1 MSRTSTSKAGRA
13 VSCAL
18 GLLVALIPAV
28 WAEQSGQDRSA
39 AADDILKGEAPAGGE
54 PDDSAQSDEALPD
67 NLEAS
72 RTELNL
78 LGQVDISSG
87 ENRRNEN
94 VKINLV
100 DNSVLKDLNIR
111 IGATATAVEEFSADR
126 RYFGTEFGGTP
137 SQPLHVTSAGSRGFN
152 GSLYEAH
159 SNSIFTARSFF
170 QAGKVQPARDNDY
183 GFQLNVPLWKG
194 ASLGLRGAQQR
205 SRGNVNGN
213 VLVPREDERTPLT
226 TDPAK
231 RDFIARALAG
241 YPDEPPNR
249 TDINERA
256 LNTNA
261 PQGIDNDAGDIQL
274 DQSWGDDALVT
285 RYRFT
290 GQQVDAFQLV
300 AGQNPDTMTMSH
312 DARVTWTRAWSS
324 TTTTDF
330 SVGFDRL
337 GSLLTPDETSLGP
350 NLFIRGL
357 EGLGPDTSVP
367 IDRAWNKFRYAGRA
381 QQVRGR
387 HTVTTGFEVVRR
399 QVNGYESSSHR
410 GGFSFRFDFGR
421 DSITNLRLG
430 TASEFFGSIGEVY
443 RGFRNWDSQIYIG
456 DEWRVTKDLTLTI
469 GLRFAPTAAPS
480 EVNNLSDIPY
490 DCDCNNIAPRLG
502 FAHRL
507 RDGWG
512 VIRSAYGVHYGEI
525 FPVTYA
531 QVRYNPP
538 LSRRVAIPVPD
549 LLDPLSSLGP
559 DALDPNGRSDIFRI
573 SPDLVVPY
581 SHQYNFTWEVPL
593 KSRHTLQLGYVG
605 SRSHKLLATWN
616 SNRARPVPGV
626 PQVTATVNQR
636 RPDQRYFIIR
646 EIMNASRAYYDA
658 TKITFRT
665 DNWRGLTVDSSYW
678 FSKAIDLGADYTNTA
693 AGRDSF
699 SARGQSE
706 FNVHADMK
714 GPSSF
719 HQPHAAL
726 WRVNYEAPR
735 LSVQARWLR
744 AAFGGWRFSTVLL
757 LKSGTPFSVRTGS
770 DGPGFGNV
778 DGASSD
784 RPNVIDPTVL
794 GRTIGHP
801 DTSTLLLPRSAF
813 SFIDP
818 TEARGNL
825 GRNTFRKD
833 GISNINAALSR
844 RWPLKTDM
852 TLNFSAESV
861 NLFNTPQFAEP
872 GREVAAPNFGA
883 ITNTLNDGRTFRF
896 LLGFSF

>member
-1 MSRTSTSKAGRA
+1 MSRTSTSRVGRA
-13 VSCAL
+13 VACAV
-18 GLLVALIPAV
+18 GLLVALIPV
-28 WAEQSGQDRSA
+28 VRGAENDQGRA
-39 AADDILKGEAPAGGE
+39 APSSDPLESEAPADA
-54 PDDSAQSDEALPD
+54 PDDSARPDESLPD
-67 NLEAS
+67 DLEAS

-111 IGATATAVEEFSADR
+111 IGATATAVEEFRADR
-126 RYFGTEFGGTP
+126 RYFGSEFGGVP
-137 SQPLHVTSAGSRGFN
+137 SQPLHVAPAGATGFH
-152 GSLYEAH
+152 GSIYAAH

-170 QAGKVQPARDNDY
+170 QAGKVQPARENDY
-183 GFQLNVPLWKG
+183 GFQLSIPLWKG
-194 ASLGLRGAQQR
+194 AVLGLRGAQQH

-213 VLVPREDERTPLT
+213 VLVPREDERTPLA

-231 RDFIARALAG
+231 HDFIARVLAG

-261 PQGIDNDAGDIQL
+261 PQGIDNDDGDIQL
-274 DQSWGDDALVT
+274 DQTWGDDALVM
-285 RYRFT
+285 RYRFR

-300 AGQNPDTMTMSH
+300 AGQNPNTMTMSH
-312 DARVTWTRAWSS
+312 DARVTWNRAWSPA
-324 TTTTDF
+324 TTTDF

-337 GSLLTPDETSLGP
+337 GSLLTPDESSFGP

-381 QQVRGR
+381 RRVGGR

-410 GGFSFRFDFGR
+410 GGFSFRYDFGR
-421 DSITNLRLG
+421 DAITNLRLG

-443 RGFRNWDSQIYIG
+443 RGFRNWDGQIYIG
-456 DEWRVTKDLTLTI
+456 DEWRATNNLTI
-469 GLRFAPTAAPS
+469 TSGLRFAPVAAPS

-490 DCDCNNIAPRLG
+490 DCDCNNTAPRFG
-502 FAHRL
+502 FAYRL
-507 RDGWG
+507 HDGWG
-512 VIRSAYGVHYGEI
+512 VVRSSYGVHYGEI
-525 FPVTYA
+525 FPVTFA

-538 LSRRVAIPVPD
+538 LSRRLAIPVPD
-549 LLDPLSSLGP
+549 LLDPLGSLGP
-559 DALDPNGRSDIFRI
+559 DAFDPNGRSDIFRI

-581 SHQYNFTWEVPL
+581 SHQYNFTWEVQL
-593 KSRHTLQLGYVG
+593 KNKHTLQLGYVG

-616 SNRARPVPGV
+616 SNRARPVPGI
-626 PQVTATVNQR
+626 PQVTATVNER
-636 RPDQRYFIIR
+636 RPDPRFFIIR
-646 EIMNASRAYYDA
+646 ETLNSSRAYYDA
-658 TKITFRT
+658 AKITFRT
-665 DNWRGLTVDSSYW
+665 DNWRGLTIDSSYW

-706 FNVHADMK
+706 LDVHGDMK
-714 GPSSF
+714 GLSNF

-735 LSVQARWLR
+735 LNVQARWLR
-744 AAFGGWRFSTVLL
+744 AAFGGWRFSTILL

-784 RPNVIDPTVL
+784 RPNVIDPSVL

-801 DTSTLLLPRSAF
+801 DTSTLRLPRSAF
-813 SFIDP
+813 SFIEP
-818 TEARGNL
+818 TEARGSL

-833 GISNINAALSR
+833 GINNVNAALSR

-852 TLNFSAESV
+852 ALNFSAESI
-861 NLFNTPQFAEP
+861 NFFNTPQFADP
-872 GREVAAPNFGA
+872 GRQVAAPNFGA

>member
-1 MSRTSTSKAGRA
+1 MSRTSTSRVGTA
-13 VSCAL
+13 VACAV
-18 GLLVALIPAV
+18 GLLVALIPV
-28 WAEQSGQDRSA
+28 VRGAENDQGRA
-39 AADDILKGEAPAGGE
+39 ALSSDPLESEAPADA
-54 PDDSAQSDEALPD
+54 PDDSARPDESLPD
-67 NLEAS
+67 DLEAS

-111 IGATATAVEEFSADR
+111 IGATATAVEEFRADR
-126 RYFGTEFGGTP
+126 RYFGSEFGGVP
-137 SQPLHVTSAGSRGFN
+137 SQPLHVAPAGATGFH
-152 GSLYEAH
+152 GSIYAAH

-170 QAGKVQPARDNDY
+170 QAGKVQPARENDY
-183 GFQLNVPLWKG
+183 GFQLSIPLWKG
-194 ASLGLRGAQQR
+194 AVLGLRGAQQH

-213 VLVPREDERTPLT
+213 VLVPREDERTPLA

-231 RDFIARALAG
+231 RDFIARVLAG

-261 PQGIDNDAGDIQL
+261 PQGIDNDDGDIQL
-274 DQSWGDDALVT
+274 DQTWDDDALVM
-285 RYRFT
+285 RYRFR

-300 AGQNPDTMTMSH
+300 AGQNPNTMTMSH
-312 DARVTWTRAWSS
+312 DARVTWNRAWSPA
-324 TTTTDF
+324 TTTDF

-337 GSLLTPDETSLGP
+337 GSLLTPDESSFGP

-381 QQVRGR
+381 RRVGGR

-410 GGFSFRFDFGR
+410 GGFSFRYDFGR
-421 DSITNLRLG
+421 DAITNLRLG

-443 RGFRNWDSQIYIG
+443 RGFRNWDGQIYIG
-456 DEWRVTKDLTLTI
+456 DEWRATNNLTI
-469 GLRFAPTAAPS
+469 TSGLRFAPVAAPS

-490 DCDCNNIAPRLG
+490 DCDCNNTAPRFG
-502 FAHRL
+502 FAYRL
-507 RDGWG
+507 HDGWG
-512 VIRSAYGVHYGEI
+512 VVRSWYGVHYGEI
-525 FPVTYA
+525 FPVTFA

-538 LSRRVAIPVPD
+538 LSRRLAIPVPD
-549 LLDPLSSLGP
+549 LLDPLGSLGP
-559 DALDPNGRSDIFRI
+559 DAFDPNGRSDIFRI

-581 SHQYNFTWEVPL
+581 SHQYNFTWEVQL
-593 KSRHTLQLGYVG
+593 KNKHTLQLGYVG

-616 SNRARPVPGV
+616 SNRARPVPGI
-626 PQVTATVNQR
+626 PQVTATVNER
-636 RPDQRYFIIR
+636 RPDPRFFIIR
-646 EIMNASRAYYDA
+646 ETLNSSRAYYDA
-658 TKITFRT
+658 AKITFRT
-665 DNWRGLTVDSSYW
+665 DNWRGLTIDSSYW

-706 FNVHADMK
+706 LDVHGDMK
-714 GPSSF
+714 GLSNF

-726 WRVNYEAPR
+726 WRVNYEVPR
-735 LSVQARWLR
+735 LNVQARWLR
-744 AAFGGWRFSTVLL
+744 AAFGGWRFSTILL
-757 LKSGTPFSVRTGS
+757 LKLGTPFSVRTGS

-784 RPNVIDPTVL
+784 RPNVIDPSVL

-801 DTSTLLLPRSAF
+801 DTSTLRLPRSAF
-813 SFIDP
+813 SFIEP
-818 TEARGNL
+818 TEARGSL

-833 GISNINAALSR
+833 GINNVNAALSR

-852 TLNFSAESV
+852 ALNFSAEAI
-861 NLFNTPQFAEP
+861 NFFNTPQFADP